1 MPCKFFAKCPL
12 LAPEAARR
20 RCVRDCAVLPHAT
33 PSTLMPDGV
42 NEEAAAVVEEV
53 MIEEASVAGGTSQA
67 AEEPTASV
75 ADAAAP
81 EGHINGAILPA
92 MVDGWPQFPS
102 VRERYF
108 TTFTTS
114 NHQCTN
120 MEGKQIRFSNTGK
133 QVAKPVYPV
142 YSR

>member
-1 MPCKFFAKCPL
+1 
-12 LAPEAARR
+12 
-20 RCVRDCAVLPHAT
+20 
-33 PSTLMPDGV
+33 MPDGV
-42 NEEAAAVVEEV
+42 NEEAAAMVEEV

-75 ADAAAP
+75 ADAAVP

-114 NHQCTN
+114 NHQCVHLH
-120 MEGKQIRFSNTGK
+120 SNGCAHGPHA
-133 QVAKPVYPV
+133 QQRLRLRAY
-142 YSR
+142 